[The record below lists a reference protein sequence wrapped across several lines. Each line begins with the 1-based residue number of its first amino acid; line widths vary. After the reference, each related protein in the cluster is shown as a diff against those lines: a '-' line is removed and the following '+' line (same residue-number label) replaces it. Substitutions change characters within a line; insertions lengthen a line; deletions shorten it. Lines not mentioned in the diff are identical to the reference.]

1 MSLPRLLPGP
11 LLRADEPAE
20 PAAAPRSDRPD
31 NQPRV
36 GKFLRIPGAVTDK
49 VDQRIRHAVDIAVRQ
64 AKQHGQWPVFV
75 LEIGTGRTE
84 FGQAYDLARFLSS
97 DSLNG
102 ATTVA
107 FLPSSVTGH
116 NVLIAMAC
124 DEIIM
129 GPEAE
134 IGEAGKFESSISPPM
149 RNAYIEIANRRKTV
163 PADLALGMLDAGVEV
178 LEVET
183 DVSREF
189 VLASRLDEL
198 RKQKSFQSSKVV
210 KPAGKP
216 GLFTGRQGRELGF
229 VSYLATERA
238 DVAKIWRLPREALQD
253 DPSLDG
259 QWRAARF
266 YVKGPITPE
275 AMNRL
280 QTLLRSQIR
289 EQSLNFLCLWIDSP
303 GGSPTDSMNLANFL
317 ASLESSQQRT
327 VAYIPGE
334 ARGDAAFIALACD
347 QIVMHP
353 SATLGGAG
361 AADISDDEVKA
372 IESALDEICQQ
383 KSRNPAL
390 AAAMID
396 PKLTVWRCVRKTDG
410 LVDFMTDEQLAARQ
424 REEAQPDLWRKEDEI
439 TRPGHALHVDG
450 HAAEE
455 LGLASAVVENFADF
469 KSLYHLEHDPQ
480 LLEPSWVTTLIDA
493 LNSPGVSWFLLFLG
507 GAALYAE
514 LQSPGVGLG
523 GIVGALCFLLY
534 FWSAYL
540 GGTAGWLEA
549 VLFLAGIVCLL
560 MEVFVFPGV
569 AVFGLSGG
577 LMVIAALVLA
587 SQTFILPHNEY
598 QLAHLRTT
606 LSVVVGAGVA
616 ALVAAVAMNRLLPH
630 APMFNRMLLA
640 PPSGDELSE
649 ISQREA
655 TARFEH
661 LVGQQGVAVTPLLP
675 AGKARIGDELIDVLA
690 DREFI
695 DRGQQVVV
703 VQARANRVIVRP
715 VI

>member
-1 MSLPRLLPGP
+1 
-11 LLRADEPAE
+11 
-20 PAAAPRSDRPD
+20 
-31 NQPRV
+31 
-36 GKFLRIPGAVTDK
+36 
-49 VDQRIRHAVDIAVRQ
+49 
-64 AKQHGQWPVFV
+64 
-75 LEIGTGRTE
+75 
-84 FGQAYDLARFLSS
+84 
-97 DSLNG
+97 
-102 ATTVA
+102 
-107 FLPSSVTGH
+107 
-116 NVLIAMAC
+116 
-124 DEIIM
+124 
-129 GPEAE
+129 
-134 IGEAGKFESSISPPM
+134 
-149 RNAYIEIANRRKTV
+149 
-163 PADLALGMLDAGVEV
+163 
-178 LEVET
+178 
-183 DVSREF
+183 
-189 VLASRLDEL
+189 
-198 RKQKSFQSSKVV
+198 
-210 KPAGKP
+210 
-216 GLFTGRQGRELGF
+216 
-229 VSYLATERA
+229 
-238 DVAKIWRLPREALQD
+238 
-253 DPSLDG
+253 
-259 QWRAARF
+259 
-266 YVKGPITPE
+266 
-275 AMNRL
+275 
-280 QTLLRSQIR
+280 
-289 EQSLNFLCLWIDSP
+289 
-303 GGSPTDSMNLANFL
+303 
-317 ASLESSQQRT
+317 
-327 VAYIPGE
+327 
-334 ARGDAAFIALACD
+334 
-347 QIVMHP
+347 
-353 SATLGGAG
+353 
-361 AADISDDEVKA
+361 
-372 IESALDEICQQ
+372 
-383 KSRNPAL
+383 
-390 AAAMID
+390 MID